1 MKIYNLSRELGL
13 IVNFKRTKSWEREVL
28 YRRAG
33 EGAMTSILEISND
46 HFRMAN
52 TQQMSMIFFRLV
64 EYTQLKVE
72 GNEW

>member
-52 TQQMSMIFFRLV
+52 TQQMSMNSFRLV

-72 GNEW
+72 GNE